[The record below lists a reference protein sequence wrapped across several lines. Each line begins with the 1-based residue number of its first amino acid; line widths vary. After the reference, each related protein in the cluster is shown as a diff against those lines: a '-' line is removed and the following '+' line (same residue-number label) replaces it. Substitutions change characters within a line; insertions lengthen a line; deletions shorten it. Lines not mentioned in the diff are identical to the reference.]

1 MEVIKEVRV
10 EVPIEAR
17 QEVQVEETAAAVAA
31 AVAAERARLEEEK
44 AAAIAA
50 AVAAE
55 RAKAPVAS
63 CPPPADEA
71 VKPVDR
77 DPSAAASTSELA
89 QPPPAVV
96 AATVEAEQRAEEAE
110 QQVAD
115 AEEIIARLEEELATV
130 RAAEPESVDSVRSVF
145 TKDAGWV
152 EVSVSSEAEIRA
164 RAAVKMQASF
174 RAKKARKEVEA
185 MKEEKRPGKK
195 PMPNLNQKPRYL
207 QSSGPPPNRE
217 RRGSTKEAPNLDQ
230 LPRYLQPKEGG
241 GPSKSEEAR
250 ARRASIAERRK
261 SVAPGPASQAAAKLP
276 KRRASIAP
284 APPAAAA
291 KHQPALPP
299 TIEEPPAAAAAA
311 PPPPPPA
318 RPPPEPPALPPRPK
332 TSDAQP
338 PRSRAPRL
346 PAHLEKY
353 SVARAAPARPQ
364 TARADER
371 EQQDTEPP
379 EIPRK
384 AEPLRR
390 PAPPTEFL
398 HTPRAASDETPE
410 IVHVEPEEEVE
421 EPEPEPEKP
430 PLVVAVSTS
439 MDNTAPVANQEHVQQ
454 TMISLSVPKVRSS
467 ERAPISVVAVVD
479 NSGSMDVN
487 LRSLKTSLAFL
498 VRHGLDERDKLGLV
512 IFGNEATVE
521 MPLTVLDD
529 AGKQLAI
536 ASIEGMVAE
545 GKTNLSGAVLAGLDL
560 LGGEAGDE
568 ATKALMVFTDSKTN
582 RGTKA
587 AASLVAECRE
597 QVEDA
602 GMAGDVM
609 INTMGYGYD
618 HNERQLRELA
628 DAFGGKYYFIEDPR
642 LIPDAINDCM
652 GGLVNVAGQQ
662 AELIVEADPSE
673 ATLGQPVTHHP
684 WTMDDDRLRMKIAL
698 GTLYGDQEKDILLS
712 LHLPRKDTA
721 RESEKPAFTA
731 YLRYKNAETSE
742 PEERIFSQTISRPAQ
757 PPRRGGWLGG
767 GGGMAG
773 PAGPQA
779 PPNAKLDAARLRMGA
794 TQAMSE
800 ATRLADGGRL
810 DLARQALREA
820 ATLSRQAATSDNPV
834 ASQLVSDLER
844 LEGGFADEA
853 AYDQFGRKRTEMTRM
868 AQLQQRRGPSPP
880 PQEEQGG
887 YVEGYLSARR
897 VHDEPARSGSGAF
910 LPSLPRNRQ
919 VAGAYGTLDGG
930 GGGSRPPS
938 GRDGGGGGGIGR
950 NPFRSRAPR
959 VLPPAPRQGAFLD
972 E

>member
-1 MEVIKEVRV
+1 MEVASAELAVPELAIAETKVAEPVAMEVASTQTAKAELAVAETQTALAELAAVETQTAEAAKAEIETQTALAALMEAEMQTEAIKSADRELQTDNIESAEIELQTDEIESKDVDLQLAEQREELERAHKQQMRAYRERLEEAHQQEIEELERVQATVVEELERAQATAVEELERAHEAQDGAAAASSPVEVIKEVRV

-63 CPPPADEA
+63 YSPPADEA

-96 AATVEAEQRAEEAE
+96 AATVEAERRAEEAE

-185 MKEEKRPGKK
+185 MKEEKRTGKK

-291 KHQPALPP
+291 KQQPALPP

-353 SVARAAPARPQ
+353 SVARPAPARPQ

-379 EIPRK
+379 KIPRK

-398 HTPRAASDETPE
+398 HTPREASDETPE

-662 AELIVEADPSE
+662 AELIVEADPS
-673 ATLGQPVTHHP
+673 G
-684 WTMDDDRLRMKIAL
+684 
-698 GTLYGDQEKDILLS
+698 GDV
-712 LHLPRKDTA
+712 
-721 RESEKPAFTA
+721 
-731 YLRYKNAETSE
+731 
-742 PEERIFSQTISRPAQ
+742 RPA
-757 PPRRGGWLGG
+757 R
-767 GGGMAG
+767 
-773 PAGPQA
+773 
-779 PPNAKLDAARLRMGA
+779 D
-794 TQAMSE
+794 
-800 ATRLADGGRL
+800 
-810 DLARQALREA
+810 
-820 ATLSRQAATSDNPV
+820 
-834 ASQLVSDLER
+834 
-844 LEGGFADEA
+844 
-853 AYDQFGRKRTEMTRM
+853 
-868 AQLQQRRGPSPP
+868 
-880 PQEEQGG
+880 
-887 YVEGYLSARR
+887 
-897 VHDEPARSGSGAF
+897 
-910 LPSLPRNRQ
+910 
-919 VAGAYGTLDGG
+919 
-930 GGGSRPPS
+930 PPS
-938 GRDGGGGGGIGR
+938 VDDGR
-950 NPFRSRAPR
+950 
-959 VLPPAPRQGAFLD
+959 
-972 E
+972 